1 MSPPPDGVF
10 VSTPRIVGWTERTY
24 RLFSNIIQVFT
35 LFMKAI
41 FSRVRHPSHPGRGHG
56 SLTCHMTQFER
67 SDWLRSANF
76 TNIMIECVS
85 NHHRLDCSFDS
96 LYMQSTKSTSK
107 LRIIGPLLGAVC
119 YSAPGGF
126 SPTRACNAW
135 WRHQMEFFF
144 FRVTGPLYGEFTG
157 HRWIPLTEASDAE
170 FWRFFICAR
179 INGWVNNRE
188 AGDLRRHRVH
198 YDVIVMT
205 DSTCMQWRHR
215 VQQVHLRCL
224 ACR

>member
-1 MSPPPDGVF
+1 MQSN
-10 VSTPRIVGWTERTY
+10 
-24 RLFSNIIQVFT
+24 SNIIQVFT

-119 YSAPGGF
+119 YSVPGGF

-144 FRVTGPLYGEFTG
+144 VLLALCTGNSPVTGEFPSQRPVT
-157 HRWIPLTEASDAE
+157 RS
-170 FWRFFICAR
+170 F
-179 INGWVNNRE
+179 
-188 AGDLRRHRVH
+188 
-198 YDVIVMT
+198 DVFSSVPE
-205 DSTCMQWRHR
+205 
-215 VQQVHLRCL
+215 
-224 ACR
+224 